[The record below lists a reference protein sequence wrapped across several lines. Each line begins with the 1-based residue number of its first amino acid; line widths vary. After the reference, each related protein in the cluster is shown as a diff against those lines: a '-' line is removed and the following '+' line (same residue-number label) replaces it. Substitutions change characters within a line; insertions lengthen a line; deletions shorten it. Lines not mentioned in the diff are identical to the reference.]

1 MLDDD
6 DDDDDDDDGDDD
18 DDDKI
23 VNDAE
28 GIARGWKREHAFA
41 FVNDVLLHSCRDC
54 SLSACCT
61 RLNAC

>member
-1 MLDDD
+1 MYVLDD
-6 DDDDDDDDGDDD
+6 DDD

-28 GIARGWKREHAFA
+28 VIARGRKREHAFA
-41 FVNDVLLHSCRDC
+41 FVYDVLVHSCLDC

>member
-1 MLDDD
+1 MLDD
-6 DDDDDDDDGDDD
+6 DDD

-28 GIARGWKREHAFA
+28 VIARGRKREHAFA
-41 FVNDVLLHSCRDC
+41 FVNDVLVHSCRDC

-61 RLNAC
+61 RLNAS